1 MPTGRPSDVH
11 HSLVDCRFS
20 DVFSF
25 VRYRS
30 AGIAAEHSA
39 RFGIEAG
46 REIMQRMES
55 VPEILANKDKNCRIL
70 QKRFAS
76 HLA

>member
-1 MPTGRPSDVH
+1 VTCVTVWSIADFPAHFPFA
-11 HSLVDCRFS
+11 RF
-20 DVFSF
+20 
-25 VRYRS
+25 RS
-30 AGIAAEHSA
+30 AGVVAEHSA

-46 REIMQRMES
+46 REIMQRMGT